1 MTPSRIDRRA
11 GLTLRLQ
18 VLRAQAGDESAFAAL
33 LNDHGPAT
41 RRYLG
46 QMVEQDVDDLQQEL
60 WLTVYRRIGELADP
74 GAFRTWLFRIARHR
88 AIDRLRRLRRER
100 ELFVDLDTEP
110 VDVAADIDDQWPAE
124 DLERAL
130 GALAPI
136 HREVALLR
144 HRDGLGYGEIAL
156 ILGVPIGTVRSRL
169 HHAHHRLREILRPA
183 TPSPSKESSDV

>member
-1 MTPSRIDRRA
+1 MIPSRIDRRA

-46 QMVEQDVDDLQQEL
+46 QMVEEDVDDLQQEL

>member
-46 QMVEQDVDDLQQEL
+46 QMVEEDVDDLQQEL

>member
-124 DLERAL
+124 DLERTL